1 MQNLGEF
8 LASFSQPPII
18 GLAYSYRLDMFITNA
33 ADQEFRQQYQS
44 KMLLYSNQPNSS
56 VIIQNLEH
64 YEREFAKEFLITA
77 DASDKKLISIAL
89 PIPPISHMTTPSDST
104 KKVNIES
111 YLLNIINAH
120 SFNDRMNTST
130 GSGRLSST
138 TASESDECELFSIQ
152 NSSIKQE
159 VKEEAQDQKVA
170 PKAIDVE
177 DPFAKFLKFNTPFK
191 NNFLNNRV
199 LTPTSNESHTFVWNM
214 TMKILNNGSQEKD
227 SGMYTIEDFENVYKE
242 FRNNDEDEDLDEEDY
257 ITDYNNMGGNSM
269 SGAHI
274 KLGGAPPSVQLYDNL
289 STGESSTDDGMGYG
303 RRNLSNVTVGKR
315 GADALNN
322 NDNLDDDL
330 PPPPPI
336 TEETESFQKILDNL
350 TLRDKMNNNE
360 EDLEQYNS
368 HQYWRIEPTC
378 EIILERNNNQL
389 PEEFDISSAST
400 VEDTST
406 FNHDADDV
414 DSTDSMKVN
423 YNKNQVIYNKLQA
436 FNETDGAETT
446 AARNDNL
453 EVEWNLIEDFVYMK
467 DIDNN
472 LSYKCAYSFPAV
484 LLTLG
489 KKWVD
494 SNLII

>member
-1 MQNLGEF
+1 
-8 LASFSQPPII
+8 
-18 GLAYSYRLDMFITNA
+18 MFITNA
-33 ADQEFRQQYQS
+33 ADQDFRQQYQS
-44 KMLLYSNQPNSS
+44 KMLLYSNQPSSS

-64 YEREFAKEFLITA
+64 YEKEFAKEFLITA

-89 PIPPISHMTTPSDST
+89 PTPPISHMAAPNDT

-111 YLLNIINAH
+111 YLLNIIKAN

-152 NSSIKQE
+152 SSSLKQE
-159 VKEEAQDQKVA
+159 VKEEPQEQKIAKVA
-170 PKAIDVE
+170 DLE
-177 DPFAKFLKFNTPFK
+177 DPFAKFLKFNTPLK

-242 FRNNDEDEDLDEEDY
+242 FRNNGPDEDEDLDDCDEEDY
-257 ITDYNNMGGNSM
+257 ITDYNNMGGS
-269 SGAHI
+269 SLGGGHA
-274 KLGGAPPSVQLYDNL
+274 KLGGVSPSVQLYDNL
-289 STGESSTDDGMGYG
+289 ATGESSTDDSGMGYG
-303 RRNLSNVTVGKR
+303 RRNLSNVTVRKR
-315 GADALNN
+315 GADVLNN
-322 NDNLDDDL
+322 NDSLDDDL
-330 PPPPPI
+330 PPPPPPI
-336 TEETESFQKILDNL
+336 TEESEAFEKILDNL
-350 TLRDKMNNNE
+350 TLRDKLNNNE
-360 EDLEQYNS
+360 EDLDQYNS

-378 EIILERNNNQL
+378 EIILEPEDRNNNQL

-400 VEDTST
+400 VEDTSM
-406 FNHDADDV
+406 FNHDADDG

-436 FNETDGAETT
+436 FNEVTEGVAPAPDV
-446 AARNDNL
+446 NDNL

-467 DIDNN
+467 DIDND

-489 KKWVD
+489 KKWV
-494 SNLII
+494 